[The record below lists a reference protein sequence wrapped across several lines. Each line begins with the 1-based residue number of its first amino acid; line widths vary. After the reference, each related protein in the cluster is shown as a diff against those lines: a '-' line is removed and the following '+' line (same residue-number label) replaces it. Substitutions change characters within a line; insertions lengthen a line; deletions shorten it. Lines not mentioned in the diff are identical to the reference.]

1 MPSEQG
7 HRLYHKPSAVESAHI
22 PDMNI
27 KNIKIHV
34 GTSEIRAKRWNATR
48 TDRGRHVSYQRS
60 KRTVNPNTSLI
71 KIDGVESTEAANFYL
86 GKKVA
91 FVYRAKREVRGSNI
105 RVIWGK
111 VTRPHG
117 NSGVVRAQFRH
128 NLPPKT
134 FGATVR
140 VMLYPSNI

>member
-1 MPSEQG
+1 MRYTNVKCRTVGSGLEGPSREQK
-7 HRLYHKPSAVESAHI
+7 HM
-22 PDMNI
+22 D
-27 KNIKIHV
+27 
-34 GTSEIRAKRWNATR
+34 RWVNTNSLC
-48 TDRGRHVSYQRS
+48 RGRHLSYQRS
-60 KRTVNPNTSLI
+60 KRAVNPNTSLI
-71 KIDGVESTEAANFYL
+71 KIDGVDSTEAANFYL

-128 NLPPKT
+128 NLPPKS

>member
-1 MPSEQG
+1 MG
-7 HRLYHKPSAVESAHI
+7 GKKSASCFVSLGRSSQKLSPPLQRGPAGSQESSDYSS
-22 PDMNI
+22 PDG
-27 KNIKIHV
+27 KIGQV
-34 GTSEIRAKRWNATR
+34 G
-48 TDRGRHVSYQRS
+48 GRHVSYQRS

>member
-1 MPSEQG
+1 
-7 HRLYHKPSAVESAHI
+7 
-22 PDMNI
+22 MNI
-27 KNIKIHV
+27 KNIKIHGSPRELPALQAYRQPQHQV
-34 GTSEIRAKRWNATR
+34 LAIR
-48 TDRGRHVSYQRS
+48 TDIDIEEQGNLTHGLS
-60 KRTVNPNTSLI
+60 SLI